1 MSLIK
6 DLPQREKKL
15 IDFYSMLKLTRWASV
30 IKFRLEKLNEE
41 LLALGV
47 EEEVIKPQQP

>member
-1 MSLIK
+1 MQYNLFWGLRLSLIQ
-6 DLPQREKKL
+6 LL
-15 IDFYSMLKLTRWASV
+15 IILSSTSV